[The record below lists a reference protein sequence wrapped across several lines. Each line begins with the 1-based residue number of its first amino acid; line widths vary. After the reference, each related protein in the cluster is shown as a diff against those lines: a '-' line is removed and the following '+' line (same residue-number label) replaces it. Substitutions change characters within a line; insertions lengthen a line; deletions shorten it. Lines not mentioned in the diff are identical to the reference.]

1 MNKHDE
7 LSGTLVLVHP
17 QLLTDP
23 AEKKNQIGIIASAE
37 IENDNVI
44 VSFGNDGQALFSADA
59 LLVLKKPGSIHFD
72 TMQDHL
78 KMNAQNFKDLLRVG
92 MLANSN
98 LTKDH
103 RQAIEISRD
112 NPAVLAY
119 SMASLEEELGL
130 KQDYSVSRRMT

>member
-44 VSFGNDGQALFSADA
+44 VSFGNEGQALFSADA

-78 KMNAQNFKDLLRVG
+78 KMNAQDFKDLLRVG

-112 NPAVLAY
+112 NPAVLEY

-130 KQDYSVSRRMT
+130 KQDYSVSR

>member
-23 AEKKNQIGIIASAE
+23 DEKKNQIGIIASAE

-44 VSFGNDGQALFSADA
+44 VSFGNHGQALFSADA
-59 LLVLKKPGSIHFD
+59 LLVLKKPTSIHFD

-78 KMNAQNFKDLLRVG
+78 KMNTQNFKDLLRVG

-98 LTKDH
+98 LTKNH

-119 SMASLEEELGL
+119 SMVSLEEELGL
-130 KQDYSVSRRMT
+130 KQDYSVSR

>member
-44 VSFGNDGQALFSADA
+44 VSFGNDGQELFSADA

-78 KMNAQNFKDLLRVG
+78 KMTTKDFKDLLRVG

-103 RQAIEISRD
+103 RQAIEIARD
-112 NPAVLAY
+112 NPVILAY

-130 KQDYSVSRRMT
+130 KQDYSLGR

>member
-59 LLVLKKPGSIHFD
+59 LLVLKKPASIHFD

-78 KMNAQNFKDLLRVG
+78 KMNTQSFKDLLRVG

-130 KQDYSVSRRMT
+130 KQDYSVSR

>member
-1 MNKHDE
+1 MNKPDE

-59 LLVLKKPGSIHFD
+59 LLVLKKPASIHFD

-78 KMNAQNFKDLLRVG
+78 KMNTQNFKDLLRVG

-130 KQDYSVSRRMT
+130 KQDYSVSR

>member
-44 VSFGNDGQALFSADA
+44 VSFGNHGQALFSADA
-59 LLVLKKPGSIHFD
+59 LLVLKKPASIHFD

-78 KMNAQNFKDLLRVG
+78 KMNTQNFKDLLRVG

-119 SMASLEEELGL
+119 SMVSLEEELGL
-130 KQDYSVSRRMT
+130 KQDYSVSR

>member
-37 IENDNVI
+37 IENDNVV
-44 VSFGNDGQALFSADA
+44 VSFGSEGQALFSADA

-72 TMQDHL
+72 TLRDHL
-78 KMNAQNFKDLLRVG
+78 KMNTQDFKDLLKVG

-112 NPAVLAY
+112 NPVVLEY

-130 KQDYSVSRRMT
+130 KQDYSVSR

>member
-23 AEKKNQIGIIASAE
+23 AEKKNRIGIIASAE

-78 KMNAQNFKDLLRVG
+78 KMNTQNFKDLLRVG

-130 KQDYSVSRRMT
+130 KQDYSVSR

>member
-59 LLVLKKPGSIHFD
+59 LLVLKKPASIHFD

-78 KMNAQNFKDLLRVG
+78 KMNTQNFKDLLKVG

-112 NPAVLAY
+112 NPTVLAY

-130 KQDYSVSRRMT
+130 KHDYSVGR

>member
-7 LSGTLVLVHP
+7 LSGTFVLVHP

-23 AEKKNQIGIIASAE
+23 AEKKNKIGIIASAE
-37 IENDNVI
+37 LENDNVV
-44 VSFGNDGQALFSADA
+44 VSFGSEGQALFSADA

-72 TMQDHL
+72 TMQNHL
-78 KMNAQNFKDLLRVG
+78 KMNTDDFKNLLRVG

-98 LTKDH
+98 LTKDR

-119 SMASLEEELGL
+119 SMASLEVELGL
-130 KQDYSVSRRMT
+130 KQDYSMGR

>member
-1 MNKHDE
+1 MNKQDE

-17 QLLTDP
+17 KLLHDP
-23 AEKKNQIGIIASAE
+23 VEKKNQIGIIASPE

-44 VSFGNDGQALFSADA
+44 VSFGNEGQALFSADA

-78 KMNAQNFKDLLRVG
+78 KMNAQDFKDLLRVG

-112 NPAVLAY
+112 NPVVLEY

-130 KQDYSVSRRMT
+130 KQDYSVSR

>member
-7 LSGTLVLVHP
+7 LSGTFVLVHP

-23 AEKKNQIGIIASAE
+23 AEKKNKIGIIASAE
-37 IENDNVI
+37 LENDNVV
-44 VSFGNDGQALFSADA
+44 VSFGSEGQALFSADA

-72 TMQDHL
+72 TMQNHL
-78 KMNAQNFKDLLRVG
+78 KMNTGDFKNLLRVG

-98 LTKDH
+98 LTKDR
-103 RQAIEISRD
+103 RQAIEIALD

-130 KQDYSVSRRMT
+130 KQDYSMGR

>member
-130 KQDYSVSRRMT
+130 KQDYSVSR

>member
-37 IENDNVI
+37 IENDNVV
-44 VSFGNDGQALFSADA
+44 VSFGSEGQALFSADA

-78 KMNAQNFKDLLRVG
+78 KMNTHNFKDLLRVG

-98 LTKDH
+98 LTKDR

-130 KQDYSVSRRMT
+130 KQDYSVGR

>member
-23 AEKKNQIGIIASAE
+23 AEKKNMIGIIASAE
-37 IENDNVI
+37 IEHDNVV
-44 VSFGNDGQALFSADA
+44 VSFGNEGQALFSADA
-59 LLVLKKPGSIHFD
+59 LLVLKKPASIHFD

-78 KMNAQNFKDLLRVG
+78 KMNAQDFKDLLKVG
-92 MLANSN
+92 MLANSS
-98 LTKDH
+98 LTKDR

-119 SMASLEEELGL
+119 SMAPLEEELGL
-130 KQDYSVSRRMT
+130 KQDYSMER

>member
-1 MNKHDE
+1 MNKQDE

-23 AEKKNQIGIIASAE
+23 AEKKNQIGIIVSAE

-44 VSFGNDGQALFSADA
+44 VSFGNEGQALFSADA

-78 KMNAQNFKDLLRVG
+78 KMNAHDFKDLLRVG

-103 RQAIEISRD
+103 RQAIEISR
-112 NPAVLAY
+112 NSPAVLEY

-130 KQDYSVSRRMT
+130 KQDYSVGR

>member
-37 IENDNVI
+37 IENDNII
-44 VSFGNDGQALFSADA
+44 VSFGNEGQALFSTDA

-78 KMNAQNFKDLLRVG
+78 KMNAQDFKDLLRVG

-112 NPAVLAY
+112 NPAVLEY

-130 KQDYSVSRRMT
+130 KQDYSMGR

>member
-37 IENDNVI
+37 IENDNVV
-44 VSFGNDGQALFSADA
+44 VSFGSEGQALFSADA

-78 KMNAQNFKDLLRVG
+78 KMNTHDFKDLLRVG

-98 LTKDH
+98 LTKDR

-130 KQDYSVSRRMT
+130 KQDYSVGR

>member
-23 AEKKNQIGIIASAE
+23 AEKKNQIGVIASAE
-37 IENDNVI
+37 IKNDNVI

-130 KQDYSVSRRMT
+130 KQDYSVGR

>member
-23 AEKKNQIGIIASAE
+23 AGKKNQIGIIASAE

-59 LLVLKKPGSIHFD
+59 LLVLKKPASIHFD

-78 KMNAQNFKDLLRVG
+78 KMNTQNFKDLLRVG

-130 KQDYSVSRRMT
+130 KQDYSVSR

>member
-59 LLVLKKPGSIHFD
+59 LLVLKKPASIHFD

-78 KMNAQNFKDLLRVG
+78 KMNTQDFKYLLRVG

-130 KQDYSVSRRMT
+130 KQDYSVSR

>member
-7 LSGTLVLVHP
+7 LSGTFVLVHP

-37 IENDNVI
+37 IENDNVV
-44 VSFGNDGQALFSADA
+44 VSFGSEGQALFSADA

-78 KMNAQNFKDLLRVG
+78 KMNTHDFKDLLRVG

-98 LTKDH
+98 LTKDR

-130 KQDYSVSRRMT
+130 KQDYSVGR

>member
-17 QLLTDP
+17 ELLTDP

-59 LLVLKKPGSIHFD
+59 LLVLKKPASIHFD

-78 KMNAQNFKDLLRVG
+78 KMNTKNFKDLLRVG
-92 MLANSN
+92 MLANSH

-112 NPAVLAY
+112 NPAMLVY

-130 KQDYSVSRRMT
+130 KQDYSVGR

>member
-37 IENDNVI
+37 IENDNVV

-59 LLVLKKPGSIHFD
+59 LLVLKKPNSIHFD

-78 KMNAQNFKDLLRVG
+78 KMTAQNFKDLLRVG

-130 KQDYSVSRRMT
+130 KQDYSVSR

>member
-17 QLLTDP
+17 QLLIDP

-112 NPAVLAY
+112 NPTVLAY

-130 KQDYSVSRRMT
+130 KHDYSVGR

>member
-23 AEKKNQIGIIASAE
+23 AEKRNQIGIIASAE

-59 LLVLKKPGSIHFD
+59 LLVLKKPASIHFD

-78 KMNAQNFKDLLRVG
+78 KMNTQNFKDLLRVG

-130 KQDYSVSRRMT
+130 KQDYSVSR